1 VERMFRV
8 VPSGS
13 FNVSAADLRAGVSLE
28 SVQILRLA
36 ILVILGWA
44 VLALLSSTAGTLTEE

>member
-1 VERMFRV
+1 MFRV

-44 VLALLSSTAGTLTEE
+44 VLALLSKTAGTLTEE